1 MRPIAN
7 PFHTL
12 FEPASRVVCC
22 SAMSLRFKGLD
33 RAIVLRSNSAFTIVR
48 RTPMVRSIVLASVIA
63 TLAIGSA
70 FAQESCESKAVGK
83 DGKALAGAA
92 KTSFMKKCMADQCA
106 TKAVSSDGKPL
117 AGAAKTSFMKK
128 CEKGA

>member
-1 MRPIAN
+1 
-7 PFHTL
+7 
-12 FEPASRVVCC
+12 
-22 SAMSLRFKGLD
+22 
-33 RAIVLRSNSAFTIVR
+33 
-48 RTPMVRSIVLASVIA
+48 MVRSIVLASVIA

-70 FAQESCESKAVGK
+70 FGQESCETKAVGK

-117 AGAAKTSFMKK
+117 AGAAKTSFIKK